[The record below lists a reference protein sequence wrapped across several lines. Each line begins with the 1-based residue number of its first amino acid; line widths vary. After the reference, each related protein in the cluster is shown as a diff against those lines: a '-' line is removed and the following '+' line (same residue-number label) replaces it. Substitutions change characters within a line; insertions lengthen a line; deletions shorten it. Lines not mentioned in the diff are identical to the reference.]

1 MRKFSILCISV
12 FLELLFC
19 FTVSA
24 QNYGSGCV
32 YKPEIDGKIPLRPL
46 QETRDY
52 KVLPPSY
59 SLKKYCPRPR
69 SQSDY
74 NTCTSWAAIYAART
88 ICEAIANGWTN
99 TDSVTSEAFA
109 PLFIYKQVSSSQ
121 GCTEGTSIGESLRL
135 MMEKGVP
142 KLRSFDVLCGD
153 DIPKELF
160 DEASSYKI
168 DGYSVMF
175 NDYCVDGANKVQL
188 TKKALSQNHPVII
201 SMMRYMSLNTAGALW
216 NGLMDSQLGYHSMCV
231 VGYDDEKYGGA
242 FEVMNSWGTDW
253 GDGGFTWIKYDD
265 YNKVA
270 RYAYDIYK
278 GKNLAEGSTEEVSM
292 SGAMRIVE
300 RDGGLAMSLKLDTIG
315 ELVHYYTDDDYMSG
329 KKFRLSVECS
339 EPAWVYVI
347 ASDLFENHQVLFPYS
362 EMVSA
367 HLDYTDSHIAIPD
380 ETHEFKLDNNVGTD
394 YFCVLYSRNELDI
407 NDMVRRMGMAEG
419 SFYKKLKTVLGGLM
433 VLPKEIIYDNKVVGF
448 KSLSARGVVPLVVE
462 ISHRDINE

>member
-1 MRKFSILCISV
+1 MKKFYVLYIVL
-12 FLELLFC
+12 FALLLSFS
-19 FTVSA
+19 VSA
-24 QNYGSGCV
+24 QNFGSGCV
-32 YKPEIDGKIPLRPL
+32 YKPEIDGKVPIRPRL
-46 QETRDY
+46 ETRDY
-52 KVLPPSY
+52 KVLPHSC
-59 SLKKYCPRPR
+59 SLKKYCPRPK

-99 TDSVTSEAFA
+99 TDSITSEAFA
-109 PLFIYKQVSSSQ
+109 PLFIYKQVANSH

-135 MMEKGVP
+135 MMELGVP
-142 KLRSFDVLCGD
+142 KMRLFDVLCD
-153 DIPKELF
+153 DDVPKTLF
-160 DEASSYKI
+160 AEALDYKI

-175 NDYCVDGANKVQL
+175 NDYCEEGFNKVQL

-253 GDGGFTWIKYDD
+253 GEGGFTWIKYDD
-265 YNKVA
+265 YNRVA
-270 RYAYDIYK
+270 RYAYDIYL
-278 GKNLAEGSTEEVSM
+278 GKKIEGGSGEVISM
-292 SGAMRIVE
+292 SGAMRMVG
-300 RDGGLAMSLKLDTIG
+300 RDGGIAMSLKLDTIG

-347 ASDLFENHQVLFPYS
+347 ASDLYENHQVLFPYS

-367 HLDYTDSHIAIPD
+367 HLDYTDSHIALPD
-380 ETHEFKLDNNVGTD
+380 ETHEFKLDKNVGTD
-394 YFCVLYSRNELDI
+394 YFCGVYSHDELDI
-407 NDMVRRMGMAEG
+407 NDIVRRMGMAEG
-419 SFYKKLKTVLGGLM
+419 SFYKKLKTVLGGAM
-433 VLPKEIIYDNKVVGF
+433 VLPNEINYDSKEVGF
-448 KSLSARGVVPLVVE
+448 KSLSTRMVVPLIVE
-462 ISHRDINE
+462 LSHRDINE